1 MVLIGLLALSLEACA
16 VADWARSQ
24 HLFARSAP
32 GLSTAQ
38 NGAFEARRVNASLRS
53 QVAPG
58 FTGCLVETSE
68 CFVAGH
74 YVEARVRFEPQTGR
88 FWFLDPNSGN
98 TYFENGDLRTGNAF
112 VPLQPQGSS

>member
-1 MVLIGLLALSLEACA
+1 MALSLEACA
-16 VADWARSQ
+16 VVEWSRSQ

-32 GLSTAQ
+32 SLSSTQ
-38 NGAFEARRVNASLRS
+38 NDAFEARRVNASLRS
-53 QVAPG
+53 QVAPD

-68 CFVAGH
+68 CFVAGQ

-88 FWFLDPNSGN
+88 FWFLDPKSGN

-112 VPLQPQGSS
+112 FAMQPQGSS